1 MEDILFESLAEV
13 SRRLHARELS
23 PVELTD
29 AVLARIEARASG
41 LGVFVTVVPERARA
55 AAREAESA
63 LASGRSRGPLHG
75 VPVSVKDLFHM
86 RGLPTT
92 AASPFPVQE
101 AAAADA
107 AVVERLEAAGA
118 VIVGKTNL
126 HEFAFG
132 TTCTSS
138 AFGAVRNP
146 WDPERIA
153 GGSSG
158 GSAAAV
164 AAGMSYASIGTD
176 TGGSVRIPAAC
187 CGIVGLKPGFGRVS
201 RHGLVPLSP
210 RMDHV
215 GPLAR
220 TAEDAALVLAALA
233 GHDPRDAASLPG
245 SAWAAEAA
253 ATGSP
258 GGLVLGVLE
267 GAFAELPAPVATVL
281 DRARQELQ
289 GAGARLASVELEG
302 LEAVRRAAFVV
313 VFAESLATHAERF
326 EAQPEIYFPDVRAR
340 LARARELSALDLVRA
355 LAERRAARARAE
367 ALFSRIDALLL
378 PMLPMA
384 APPLESERVQV
395 GERELEVPAALTTW
409 SREWNLL
416 GLPALSLPCGFDAQ
430 GLPLAFQLVGPP
442 GGEATL
448 LGIASAYQAATD
460 WHLRRPPS

>member
-1 MEDILFESLAEV
+1 MEDILFESLARV
-13 SRRLHARELS
+13 SRRLHARKIS

-29 AVLARIEARASG
+29 AVLARIETRAPG
-41 LGVFVTVVPERARA
+41 LGAFVTVVPERARA

-92 AASPFPVQE
+92 AGSRFPVQE
-101 AAAADA
+101 LAEADA

-132 TTCTSS
+132 TTCVSS

-220 TAEDAALVLAALA
+220 TAQDAALVLAAIA

-245 SAWAAEAA
+245 SSWAAEAA
-253 ATGSP
+253 ASGAP

-267 GAFAELPAPVATVL
+267 SAFAELPAPLATVL

-289 GAGARLASVELEG
+289 SAGARLASVELDG
-302 LEAVRRAAFVV
+302 LEAARRAAFVLI
-313 VFAESLATHAERF
+313 FAESLATHAERL
-326 EAQPEIYFPDVRAR
+326 EAQPELFFPDVRAR
-340 LARARELSALDLVRA
+340 LERARELSALDLVRA
-355 LAERRAARARAE
+355 LAERRAARARAA

-395 GERELEVPAALTTW
+395 GDRELEVPAALTTW

-430 GLPLAFQLVGPP
+430 GLPLALQLVGPP
-442 GGEATL
+442 GGEAAL